1 MHTIIFK
8 TDVVV
13 FSSLVLK
20 DIVLWELI
28 IIEKD
33 FYNVPNN

>member
-1 MHTIIFK
+1 MHSIIFK

-20 DIVLWELI
+20 DIVLRELI